1 MDGQSLASS
10 QMDAG
15 HERCSAGPGG
25 NLGPSLAA
33 GTPVGLEQPHLLQA
47 GLLWA
52 MLLEAANKAEYK
64 EKPPQSLQNAA
75 AYYAAR
81 VSLLPFP
88 LSACFRLAF
97 TVK

>member
-1 MDGQSLASS
+1 MDGRSLASS

-15 HERCSAGPGG
+15 HEHCSAGLGG
-25 NLGPSLAA
+25 NSGPFLAA
-33 GTPVGLEQPHLLQA
+33 GTPVGSEQPHLLQA

-52 MLLEAANKAEYK
+52 MLLGAANKAEYK
-64 EKPPQSLQNAA
+64 EEPSQSLQNAA

-81 VSLLPFP
+81 VSPLAFL